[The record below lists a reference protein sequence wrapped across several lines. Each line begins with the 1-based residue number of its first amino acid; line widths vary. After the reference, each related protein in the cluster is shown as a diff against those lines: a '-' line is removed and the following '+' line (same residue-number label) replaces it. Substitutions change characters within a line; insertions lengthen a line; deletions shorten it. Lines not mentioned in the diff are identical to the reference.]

1 MSFPRPKISASN
13 LTKITLDT
21 EMYVDYEWWERSE
34 MDLKTYLHSRLSIEN
49 SFESDLD
56 KVDLVDIRTGEV
68 RQVDGF
74 QYMVQIYF
82 SQTDEDFTNRTSL
95 VDAAFCVLLANGNQ
109 PMTIREIA
117 KRLNRDAETVLR
129 TIGGRRI
136 YQGIR
141 SVPQ

>member
-1 MSFPRPKISASN
+1 
-13 LTKITLDT
+13 
-21 EMYVDYEWWERSE
+21 MYVDYDWWERSE
-34 MDLKTYLHSRLSIEN
+34 MDLRTYLHSRLSIDN
-49 SFESDLD
+49 SFESDLE
-56 KVDLVDIRTGEV
+56 KVDLIDMRTGEV

-117 KRLNRDAETVLR
+117 ERLNRSPETVLR

-141 SVPQ
+141 PVPQV